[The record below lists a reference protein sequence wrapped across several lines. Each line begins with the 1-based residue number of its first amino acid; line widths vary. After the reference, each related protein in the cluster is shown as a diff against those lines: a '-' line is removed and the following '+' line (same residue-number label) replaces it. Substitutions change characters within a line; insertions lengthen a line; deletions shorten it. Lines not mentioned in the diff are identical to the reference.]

1 MELLP
6 GLQEA
11 FSSFATMGAPPDGLS
26 TAERRGVDPPRI
38 DETFTAMYEERPPV
52 ASEIDHRIAVDGGE
66 ITARVYRP
74 DADGLLP
81 CYLHLHGGGF
91 WLGTLEQSESSCRA
105 IATDAE
111 CVVVDLD
118 YRLAPE
124 HRWPVAAEDSYA
136 ALLWIADHAGD
147 LGVDV
152 SRLAVGGGSA
162 GGNLAAV
169 VALMARD
176 RGGPPLVLQ
185 VLEVGVFDLERH
197 IGQETIDFYL
207 GDPAD
212 AQSPYASPLRA
223 PDLRGLPPA
232 VVTSAEYD
240 ALAAEDAEYS
250 DALRRAGV
258 PVEEKCWKGQFHG
271 SMGLAKLIP
280 DEARA
285 YHEMI
290 VGALRRAFAPA

>member
-6 GLQEA
+6 GLRDA
-11 FSSFATMGAPPDGLS
+11 FASFAAMGTPPDGLT
-26 TAERRGVDPPRI
+26 TAERRAWIHERI
-38 DETFTAMYEERPPV
+38 DETFTALNEERPPV
-52 ASEIDHRIAVDGGE
+52 ASEVDHRIAVDGGE

-74 DADGLLP
+74 DVDGPLP

-91 WLGTLEQSESSCRA
+91 WLGTLEQSESACRG
-105 IATDAE
+105 IATDVG

-124 HRWPVAAEDSYA
+124 HKYPVAADDSYA
-136 ALLWIADHAGD
+136 ALLWIAEHAGE
-147 LGVDV
+147 LGVDA
-152 SRLAVGGGSA
+152 SRIAVGGGSA

-176 RGGPPLVLQ
+176 RGGPALVLQ
-185 VLEVGVFDLERH
+185 VLEIGVFDLERH

-207 GDPAD
+207 ADPSD
-212 AQSPYASPLRA
+212 AQDPYASPLKA

-232 VVTSAEYD
+232 VVTSAEFD
-240 ALAAEDAEYS
+240 ALAPEDAEYAE
-250 DALRRAGV
+250 ALRNAGV
-258 PVEEKCWKGQFHG
+258 PVEETFWEGQFHG
-271 SMGLAKLIP
+271 SMGMAKLIP

-290 VGALRRAFAPA
+290 VGALRRAFTTA